1 MLAAIRIFLRVVERG
16 TISGAARDLD
26 MSQPSVSERIDKLE
40 RFLSARLLV
49 RSSRKLSCTAE
60 GRTFY
65 EQGKQLLDAAELTIN
80 SVSLSNAKIQGSL
93 RLAAPQCLG
102 EIVVPKALMNVRTAH
117 PDLHVDLMLN
127 DTIADPVTEGLD
139 ISLRLGRLNENGGYI
154 AFPLGWV
161 ARKLV
166 AAPCYLAAHGPIE
179 TPADLAFHPFIR
191 LKAIFANDQV
201 PLSRENGP
209 VVQTRIRTAMT
220 VSHWR
225 PMYDLILCGG
235 GTRHP
240 AASRVRQGTGAR
252 TPRRTAGRLSRSA
265 ASAQCADS
273 APASDAAARAGGP
286 GPVEAGHSSAAPA
299 SCLNRP
305 SVPAHCYAVVQH

>member
-1 MLAAIRIFLRVVERG
+1 MDLLATIRIYLRVVERG

-65 EQGKQLLDAAELTIN
+65 EQGKHLLDTAEITIN
-80 SVSLSNAKIQGSL
+80 SVTLSDHQIQGSL

-102 EIVVPKALMNVRTAH
+102 EIVVPKALMNIRTAH
-117 PDLHVDLMLN
+117 PDLYMDVTLSDA
-127 DTIADPVTEGLD
+127 IADPVTEGVD

-166 AAPCYLAAHGPIE
+166 ATPSYLATHGPIA
-179 TPADLAFHPFIR
+179 TPADLALHPFIR
-191 LKAIFANDQV
+191 LKAFYVKDQV
-201 PLSRENGP
+201 PLTHENGP
-209 VVQTRIRTAMT
+209 VMQTRIKTAMT

-225 PMYDLILCGG
+225 PMYDLILSGG
-235 GTRHP
+235 GIGILQHP
-240 AASRVRQGTGAR
+240 ACAKALAQGRLVELLDDYRVPPLALNALIPPLRPLPQRVRAVLDLLKR
-252 TPRRTAGRLSRSA
+252 
-265 ASAQCADS
+265 DI
-273 APASDAAARAGGP
+273 PALLR
-286 GPVEAGHSSAAPA
+286 PA
-299 SCLNRP
+299 
-305 SVPAHCYAVVQH
+305 V

>member
-1 MLAAIRIFLRVVERG
+1 MDLLATIRIFLRVVERG

-65 EQGKQLLDAAELTIN
+65 EQGKHLLDAAEMTIN
-80 SVSLSNAKIQGSL
+80 SVTLSDGQIRGNL

-102 EIVVPKALMNVRTAH
+102 EIVVPKALMNVRAAH
-117 PDLHVDLMLN
+117 PGLHMDLTLSDA
-127 DTIADPVTEGLD
+127 ISDPVIEGVD

-161 ARKLV
+161 GRKLV
-166 AAPCYLAAHGPIE
+166 AAPSYLAAHGPIE
-179 TPADLAFHPFIR
+179 APGDLAFHPFIR
-191 LKAIFANDQV
+191 LKAVFSNEQV
-201 PLSRENGP
+201 PLMYQNGP
-209 VVQTRIRTAMT
+209 AVQTRIKTAMT

-225 PMYDLILCGG
+225 PMYDLILSGG
-235 GTRHP
+235 GIGVLQHP
-240 AASRVRQGTGAR
+240 ACAKALARGRLVELLDGYRVPPLPLNALIPPLRPLPLRVRAVLDLL
-252 TPRRTAGRLSRSA
+252 RR
-265 ASAQCADS
+265 DI
-273 APASDAAARAGGP
+273 PALLQ
-286 GPVEAGHSSAAPA
+286 PA
-299 SCLNRP
+299 
-305 SVPAHCYAVVQH
+305 V

>member
-1 MLAAIRIFLRVVERG
+1 MDLLATIRIYLRVVERG

-65 EQGKQLLDAAELTIN
+65 EQGKHLLDTAETTIN
-80 SVSLSNAKIQGSL
+80 SVTLSGSQIQGNL

-102 EIVVPKALMNVRTAH
+102 EIVVPKALMNIRTAH
-117 PDLHVDLMLN
+117 PDLYMDVTLSDS
-127 DTIADPVTEGLD
+127 IADPVIEGVD

-166 AAPCYLAAHGPIE
+166 ATPSYLAAHGPIA
-179 TPADLAFHPFIR
+179 TPADLACHPFIR
-191 LKAIFANDQV
+191 LKAFYAKDQV
-201 PLSRENGP
+201 PLTRENGP
-209 VVQTRIRTAMT
+209 VVQTRIKTAMT

-225 PMYDLILCGG
+225 PMYDLILSGG
-235 GTRHP
+235 GIGILQHP
-240 AASRVRQGTGAR
+240 ACAKALAQGRLVELLDDYHVPPLALNALIPPLRPLPQRVRVVLDLLKR
-252 TPRRTAGRLSRSA
+252 
-265 ASAQCADS
+265 DI
-273 APASDAAARAGGP
+273 PALLR
-286 GPVEAGHSSAAPA
+286 PA
-299 SCLNRP
+299 
-305 SVPAHCYAVVQH
+305 V

>member
-1 MLAAIRIFLRVVERG
+1 MDLLATIRIYLRVVERG

-26 MSQPSVSERIDKLE
+26 MSQPSVSERIEKLE

-49 RSSRKLSCTAE
+49 RSARKLTCTAE

-65 EQGKQLLDAAELTIN
+65 EQGKHLLDAAEMTIN
-80 SVSLSNAKIQGSL
+80 SVTLSDGQIQGSL

-102 EIVVPKALMNVRTAH
+102 EIVVPKTLMNVRAAY
-117 PDLHVDLMLN
+117 PDLLIDLTLN
-127 DTIADPVTEGLD
+127 DNIADPVTEGVD

-166 AAPCYLAAHGPIE
+166 AAPSYLAMHGPVE

-191 LKAIFANDQV
+191 LKTVYANDHV
-201 PLSRENGP
+201 PLMRENGP
-209 VVQTRIRTAMT
+209 IAQTRIKTALT

-225 PMYDLILCGG
+225 PMYNLVLSGG
-235 GTRHP
+235 GIGILQHP
-240 AASRVRQGTGAR
+240 ACAKALAQGRLVELLDGYRIPPLPLNALIPPLRPLPLRVRAVLDLLKRDIPGLLEPGA
-252 TPRRTAGRLSRSA
+252 
-265 ASAQCADS
+265 
-273 APASDAAARAGGP
+273 
-286 GPVEAGHSSAAPA
+286 
-299 SCLNRP
+299 
-305 SVPAHCYAVVQH
+305 

>member
-1 MLAAIRIFLRVVERG
+1 MDLLATIRIYLRVVERG

-65 EQGKQLLDAAELTIN
+65 EQGKHLLDAAETTIN
-80 SVSLSNAKIQGSL
+80 SVTLSDTKIQGNL

-102 EIVVPKALMNVRTAH
+102 EIVIPKALMNIRAAH
-117 PDLHVDLMLN
+117 PDLHMDLTLG
-127 DTIADPVTEGLD
+127 DASADPVTEGFD
-139 ISLRLGRLNENGGYI
+139 ISLRLGRLNENGGFI

-166 AAPCYLAAHGPIE
+166 ATPSYLAAHGPIA

-191 LKAIFANDQV
+191 LKAFYMKDQV
-201 PLSRENGP
+201 PLTRENGP
-209 VVQTRIRTAMT
+209 VVQTRIKTAMT

-225 PMYDLILCGG
+225 PMYDLILSGG
-235 GTRHP
+235 GIGILQHP
-240 AASRVRQGTGAR
+240 ACAKALAQGRLVELLDSYRVPPLALNALIPPLRPLPQRVRVVLDLLKR
-252 TPRRTAGRLSRSA
+252 
-265 ASAQCADS
+265 DI
-273 APASDAAARAGGP
+273 PALLL
-286 GPVEAGHSSAAPA
+286 PA
-299 SCLNRP
+299 
-305 SVPAHCYAVVQH
+305 V